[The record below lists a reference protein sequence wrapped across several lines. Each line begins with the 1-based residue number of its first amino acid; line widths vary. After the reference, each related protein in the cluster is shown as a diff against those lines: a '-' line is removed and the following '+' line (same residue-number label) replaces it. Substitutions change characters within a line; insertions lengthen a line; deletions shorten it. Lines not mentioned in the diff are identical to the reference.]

1 MKNVYLCIVE
11 IDEGNS
17 AQASTNFVSGL
28 TDFTACPERKKN

>member
-17 AQASTNFVSGL
+17 AQASANLFSGL